1 MRNSLGERLGR
12 HIALTKADA
21 LEANTALRLQ
31 VRAWRMCA
39 LIALVDQERGANT
52 AKWLFFVSVPFV
64 DGRAMQQFLDRE
76 EKNAEDYGKQAR
88 VFG

>member
-1 MRNSLGERLGR
+1 
-12 HIALTKADA
+12 
-21 LEANTALRLQ
+21 
-31 VRAWRMCA
+31 MCA